1 MLSLS
6 HYRFRPGPRPGGTLA
21 DIRTV
26 DLGGTEALCM
36 RREYARGQMIGKSQW
51 FLEGLRI
58 DLVGADL
65 ERLPALARLVPTEGV
80 DRE

>member
-1 MLSLS
+1 
-6 HYRFRPGPRPGGTLA
+6 
-21 DIRTV
+21 
-26 DLGGTEALCM
+26 M
-36 RREYARGQMIGKSQW
+36 RREYARGQMIGKCQW

-65 ERLPALARLVPTEGV
+65 ERLPAQARLVPTEGV